1 MAQLQLKSIR
11 IRNWATI
18 KSAEIDLPEKG
29 LVLVTGSNLASGG
42 KMDSVGSGKTALGEA
57 ISRAL
62 TGVPGRFT
70 KLGDYSTDDKGNTY
84 VDIQAALNGQP
95 LRVELGYKCKELSKS
110 GEGLRYTVGTD
121 VIERGHLTETREE
134 LSRVIGVSPELA
146 QWTVFVDG
154 DNLKFNKLSE
164 KQAVDIL
171 MCSLQQPPWTTF
183 AERSAKSLQTAKR
196 DLATDQALN
205 EEAKRRLQQAIATEG
220 SAKQALQAAQTAFDQ
235 AVAANQHKITET
247 SAGKARLEGR
257 VAEFV
262 QQMADIRKKLKKIE
276 EDKAKKHHEL
286 EMQRNKVDRE
296 LTTFR
301 AKRDEL
307 HTPRA
312 EAQAR
317 VRQEEQTLARMRSV
331 PKNCPTCGKPWD
343 KAHGAEEI
351 ERQEVAIQEA
361 KAVFNGLG
369 KSLDVA
375 NQTLRQYEATIR
387 EIDEDIRALGG
398 ARETTT
404 LSNQYEQAERDL
416 NRTKDNVR
424 ATQTLLESLQR
435 GPDNSALVRAQ
446 AVLEERQEAKT
457 AAAAAVEES
466 AVKLFQSQEV
476 LKIVDYWNKA
486 FGPFGIPNMVLGEVI
501 SPLNEIARR
510 ISLLMTGGTIE
521 VAYSTSRALVSG
533 ASKAE
538 LVVNVNNKLGSKK
551 LQGNSKGESGL
562 SNLII
567 AETLSEVGLVSN
579 RIGYR
584 WYDEV
589 LNSQDPAVR
598 KSILSYMRQV
608 AQQLGILI
616 FVVDHHQETAN
627 YADYILIA
635 EKTHEGTTFKWA

>member
-11 IRNWATI
+11 IRNWATV
-18 KSAEIDLPEKG
+18 KEAEIALPEKG

-62 TGVPGRFT
+62 TGVPGRYT

-84 VDIQAALNGQP
+84 IDIQATLNSQI
-95 LRVELGYKCKELSKS
+95 LRVEMGYKCKELSKS
-110 GEGLRYTVGTD
+110 GEGLRYTLGTD
-121 VIERGHLTETREE
+121 QVERGHLNETREE
-134 LSRVIGVSPELA
+134 LSRVIGVTPELA

-171 MCSLQQPPWTTF
+171 MCSLQQPPWTSF
-183 AERSAKSLQTAKR
+183 AEKASKSLQTAKR
-196 DLATDQALN
+196 DLATDLALN
-205 EEAKRRLQQAIATEG
+205 EEAKRRHQAAISAEEIAGRALKAAQQAFDVEV
-220 SAKQALQAAQTAFDQ
+220 AK
-235 AVAANQHKITET
+235 NQDNITRAENDKVQLET
-247 SAGKARLEGR
+247 R
-257 VAEFV
+257 VAELV
-262 QQMADIRKKLKKIE
+262 KKLSDIRKTLKQIE
-276 EDKAKKHHEL
+276 DEKASKQHEL

-296 LTTFR
+296 VVQYR
-301 AKRDEL
+301 DKRDAI
-307 HTPRA
+307 HAQRA

-317 VRQEEQTLARMRSV
+317 VRQEEQALTKLRSV
-331 PKNCPTCGKPWD
+331 PKNCPTCGKTWD
-343 KAHGAEEI
+343 KAHGKEEI
-351 ERQEVAIQEA
+351 ARQEIALQEA
-361 KAVFNGLG
+361 SAVLSALSHTLGL
-369 KSLDVA
+369 A
-375 NQTLRQYEATIR
+375 NETLRQYEATIQ
-387 EIDEDIRALGG
+387 EINQDIRNLGA
-398 ARETTT
+398 ARQTVT
-404 LSNQYEQAERDL
+404 LSRDYEQSERDL

-424 ATQTLLESLQR
+424 NMHTLLEGLQR

-446 AVLEERQEAKT
+446 AVLEERQEAKAAS
-457 AAAAAVEES
+457 AAAIEES
-466 AVKLFQSQEV
+466 ATKMFQSQEV

-521 VAYSTSRALVSG
+521 VTYSTTRALVSG
-533 ASKAE
+533 SSKAE

-551 LQGNSKGESGL
+551 LAGNSKGESGL

-567 AETLSEVGLVSN
+567 AETLSEVGSVSN

-608 AQQLGILI
+608 AHSLGILI

-627 YADYILIA
+627 YADHILVA
-635 EKTHEGTTFKWA
+635 EKAAGGTTFRWA